1 MLHWVCLLKFL
12 SCAGSV
18 RTSITPSQRRS
29 NPPVLAQKQNPG
41 DGRHLGGQEEGPS
54 IMKGRTGHVAAPR
67 REDGSSGFLTAD
79 AAQLP
84 VKKSSRAG
92 SVQRV
97 LQSLA
102 RAEQHR
108 GLGARL
114 GIVVAVLAPF
124 DGRVHLVRES
134 LRHLLRLLTEPA
146 STDPSE
152 DCKSIAEATDACSVT
167 GPLDVREGISWKFA
181 QLWYLDLTLFASSF
195 TCGRGSPANRP
206 TDARTKECPLPPPGS
221 YSHARTG
228 GRRSSSGS
236 ARRGPAPRPR

>member
-1 MLHWVCLLKFL
+1 MSIKISFVRGFRAHEHHTFTA
-12 SCAGSV
+12 SQQSSGSGAETKSRR
-18 RTSITPSQRRS
+18 RTSPGRS
-29 NPPVLAQKQNPG
+29 
-41 DGRHLGGQEEGPS
+41 R
-54 IMKGRTGHVAAPR
+54 GRTIYHERPHRPRSSTETRGWILWVLDCRRGTAPC
-67 REDGSSGFLTAD
+67 
-79 AAQLP
+79 
-84 VKKSSRAG
+84 KKSSRAG